1 MVSLLISLGV
11 VNVGLAVGLLVL
23 TLRRQPLDVAEL
35 AGRLH
40 ETERRL
46 GLALEQVRAAH
57 DAGLRQ
63 VLASTEAGRQQQT
76 SAIAQSLARVSES
89 VGASSREQ
97 AERSAEDALEQQELV
112 HRLGAELQT
121 VLHQRL
127 DLVSTSLT
135 ALGDRLQDRSEVLRA
150 SVDARLNELRADN
163 TEKLEKMRAT
173 VEEKLQSTLETRL
186 GESFR
191 TVSEQLE
198 KVHKGLGE
206 MQSLATGV
214 GDLKRVLTNVKS
226 RGTFGET
233 QLSALLEDVLAPEQ
247 FEAQVVTRPGTDERV
262 DFVVRLPGPQLGGP
276 PVLLP
281 IDAKFPVEDYLRL
294 QQAQEASD
302 PEAVLD
308 AQDGLRQ
315 RLVTEAKSIAEKYL
329 SSPNTTDFALL
340 YLCTEGLYAEALR
353 LGGLTEE
360 LSRKHHVTVVGPTT
374 LAAFLSS
381 LRAGFRTLAIQQ
393 RSSEVWHV
401 LGAVKTEFGK
411 FGVAIDAVSKKL
423 HETTNKVDALSQRR
437 RAVERTLSGVEQL
450 AEPAP
455 AGLLTDDLGLEAP
468 DRAG

>member
-1 MVSLLISLGV
+1 MVYALIGLGV
-11 VNVGLAVGLLVL
+11 MNAGFGVCLIVL
-23 TLRRQPLDVAEL
+23 SLRRQPLDLAEVS
-35 AGRLH
+35 ARLH

-46 GLALEQVRAAH
+46 GLALEQVRTAH

-63 VLASTEAGRQQQT
+63 VLSATESGRQQQT
-76 SAIAQSLARVSES
+76 SALTQSLARVSET
-89 VGASSREQ
+89 VTAASREQ
-97 AERSAEDALEQQELV
+97 AERRADDAAEQQELM

-127 DLVSTSLT
+127 DLVSSSLT
-135 ALGDRLQDRSEVLRA
+135 ALGDRLQDRSDVLRA
-150 SVDARLNELRADN
+150 AVDARLTELRADN
-163 TEKLEKMRAT
+163 TDKLEKMRAT

-233 QLSALLEDVLAPEQ
+233 QLSSLLEDVLAPEQ

-276 PVLLP
+276 AVLLP

-294 QQAQEASD
+294 QAAQEASD
-302 PEAVLD
+302 PAAVAEA
-308 AQDGLRQ
+308 QEGLRQ
-315 RLVTEAKSIAEKYL
+315 RLIGEAKSIAEKYL
-329 SSPNTTDFALL
+329 ASPQTTDFALL

-411 FGVAIDAVSKKL
+411 FGVALDGVSKKL
-423 HETTNKVDALSQRR
+423 LEATNKVDALAQRR

-450 AEPAP
+450 PEPA
-455 AGLLTDDLGLEAP
+455 ANSLLPEEAI
-468 DRAG
+468 GVG